1 MLQTL
6 KHNRLVWLAM
16 GLLAGLLFGG
26 LLPDTPLHAV
36 ATDRIDTFAM
46 ATGPVSDDV
55 EAVFFLDFLTGDL
68 RAVVLG
74 RQGNGFTAFYQYN
87 NVFNDLGIVPGKN
100 PRFLMVTGVADLRRG
115 GGAMQPS
122 RAIVYVAEVTSGK
135 VGAYAIP
142 WSAQSYAQNRT
153 VQAQLIPLAVTP
165 FRPVTGGA
173 VAPAGP

>member
-1 MLQTL
+1 MLRTL

-16 GLLAGLLFGG
+16 GLFAGLLLGG
-26 LLPDTPLHAV
+26 MLSDTPLHAV

-74 RQGNGFTAFYQYN
+74 RQGNGFTAFYTYSD
-87 NVFNDLGIVPGKN
+87 VFKDLGVNPNKN

-115 GGAMQPS
+115 GGGMQPS

-135 VGAYAIP
+135 MAAYAIP
-142 WSAQSYAQNRT
+142 WSAQMYAQNRP
-153 VQAQLIPLAVTP
+153 VHAKLMPLAVTP
-165 FRPVTGGA
+165 FRPVGG
-173 VAPAGP
+173 VGAGPVGP